1 MCYKKSCIFAY
12 QTVGIMT
19 DSKKQI
25 LQTALKLFLKNSYKE
40 VSLRDIVDEVGLTK
54 GAFYHYYNSKDELFE
69 DVVKYFY
76 NNAIITNYS
85 KFPKQSL
92 KEFYKHYLNTLIEPD
107 DFDEIEENGGMNIFI
122 FLSDAAKRIPDFSEI
137 HTAQRK
143 KERWAWAEIIETAKR
158 NKEIKTNIK
167 NEELAS
173 LFLKISDGIVMDQA
187 IATKDNTELHKEMER
202 AWDNLYSLLKTN
214 KK

>member
-1 MCYKKSCIFAY
+1 MTIFAY

-25 LQTALKLFLKNSYKE
+25 LQTALKLFMKNSYKE
-40 VSLRDIVDEVGLTK
+40 VSLRDIVNEVGLTK
-54 GAFYHYYNSKDELFE
+54 GAFYHYYSSKDDLFE
-69 DVVKYFY
+69 EVVKYFY
-76 NNAIITNYS
+76 NNAIIANYS

-92 KEFYKHYLNTLIEPD
+92 KEFYKHYLNTLLEPD
-107 DFDEIEENGGMNIFI
+107 DFDEIEEDGGMNIFI
-122 FLSDAAKRIPDFSEI
+122 FLSDAAKRIPDFLEI

-143 KERWAWAEIIETAKR
+143 KERWAWTEIIETAKR

-187 IATKDNTELHKEMER
+187 IVKEDNTELLKEMER
-202 AWDNLYSLLKTN
+202 DWDNLYSLLKTN

>member
-1 MCYKKSCIFAY
+1 
-12 QTVGIMT
+12 MT

-40 VSLRDIVDEVGLTK
+40 VSLRDIVNEVGLTK
-54 GAFYHYYNSKDELFE
+54 GAFYHYYSSKDELFE
-69 DVVKYFY
+69 EVVKYFY
-76 NNAIITNYS
+76 NNAVITNYS

-92 KEFYKHYLNTLIEPD
+92 KEFYKHYLNTLLEPD
-107 DFDEIEENGGMNIFI
+107 DFDEIEENEGMNIFI
-122 FLSDAAKRIPDFSEI
+122 FLSDAAKRIPDFLEI

-143 KERWAWAEIIETAKR
+143 KERWAWTEIIETAKR

-167 NEELAS
+167 NEELAC
-173 LFLKISDGIVMDQA
+173 LFLKISDGIAMDQV
-187 IATKDNTELHKEMER
+187 IVKENSTELLKELER
-202 AWDNLYSLLKTN
+202 DWDNLYSLLKTD